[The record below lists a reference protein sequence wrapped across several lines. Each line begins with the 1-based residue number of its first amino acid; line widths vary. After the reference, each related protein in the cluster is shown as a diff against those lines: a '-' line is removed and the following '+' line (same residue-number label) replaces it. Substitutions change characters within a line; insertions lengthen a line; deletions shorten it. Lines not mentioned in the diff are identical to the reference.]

1 MCTQIPQ
8 IRYPKSPPI
17 PIGALSIMNDPI
29 SLHTLYRTMRRI
41 RTFEE
46 RVGELFVRGGTAGS
60 MLHLSIGEEGV
71 AAGVCAAMKSQDSFT
86 THHRGHGIF
95 LARGADPRRM
105 MAEIGGKAS
114 GYCHGKG
121 GSMHIADMA
130 LGHLGANA
138 IVGGG
143 ISAVVGAGLSY
154 RNLKRDAVAI
164 AFFGD
169 GAMQQGILY
178 ESMNMAALWGLP
190 VVFVCINN
198 QYGMGTR
205 IDRAVKSQAFDERAR
220 AFGLCAAM
228 VDGGDVTAVLS
239 TAKELIDGAR
249 QGRPAFMAASCYRFF
264 GHARMDKS
272 PYRSAEEE
280 TEGRRID
287 AVLKARQ
294 ALLTQGDTSEAEL
307 DALDRTIANEMD
319 LAVDFAQASTEPTLD
334 SMFRDVYGPGEP
346 EPEPVTARLA
356 RIYARH

>member
-1 MCTQIPQ
+1 MQQT
-8 IRYPKSPPI
+8 S
-17 PIGALSIMNDPI
+17 LSEAHVQNP
-29 SLHTLYRTMRRI
+29 SNSNLLELYRTMRRI

-46 RVGELFVRGGTAGS
+46 RVGELFVRGQTAGS
-60 MLHLSIGEEGV
+60 MLHLSIGEEAA
-71 AAGVCAAMKSQDSFT
+71 AAGVCAAMQPQDTFT

-95 LARGADPRRM
+95 LARGADPRQM
-105 MAEIGGKAS
+105 MAEIGGKET

-143 ISAVVGAGLSY
+143 IPSVVGAGLSSKY
-154 RNLKRDAVAI
+154 LKKNSVSL

-205 IDRAVKSQAFDERAR
+205 VDQATANTAFDQRAH
-220 AFGLCAAM
+220 AFGLNGAI
-228 VDGGDVTAVLS
+228 VDGIDVEEVKTTAQG
-239 TAKELIDGAR
+239 LIDDAR
-249 QGRPAFMAASCYRFF
+249 LGKPGFLSVTCYRFF

-272 PYRSAEEE
+272 PYRAEAEEA
-280 TEGRRID
+280 EGRKKDPVKFTRD
-287 AVLKARQ
+287 RLV
-294 ALLTQGDTSEAEL
+294 SEGLAEETAL
-307 DALDRTIANEMD
+307 DAMDSGITAEMD
-319 LAVDFAQASTEPTLD
+319 ATIDFTVESKAPPLT
-334 SMFRDVYGPGEP
+334 SMFKDVYAVGEP
-346 EPEPVTARLA
+346 EPEPVRT
-356 RIYARH
+356 RIDRVLSRDEA